1 MTAPARADQTQ
12 PTNLGK
18 WAIWYQDLEAPW
30 AYGDPTSYEIGA
42 AWLAGCALIED
53 WGCGTGWLR
62 TVIPPERYRGLD
74 GTASLFCDA
83 VVDVVTYRSRV
94 PGVFMRHVLEHN
106 DAWARILDNAVAS
119 FTDRIVLILFTPA
132 RTVTEAI
139 ACHPEVGVPDIAFRL
154 ADLTD
159 RFPPDVTYTLHQI
172 PSATQYGG
180 ETILL
185 LERPS
190 GRR

>member
-1 MTAPARADQTQ
+1 
-12 PTNLGK
+12 
-18 WAIWYQDLEAPW
+18 
-30 AYGDPTSYEIGA
+30 
-42 AWLAGCALIED
+42 
-53 WGCGTGWLR
+53 
-62 TVIPPERYRGLD
+62 
-74 GTASLFCDA
+74 
-83 VVDVVTYRSRV
+83 VVDLVTYRSRV
-94 PGVFMRHVLEHN
+94 PGVFLRHVLEHN
-106 DAWARILDNAVAS
+106 EAWARILDNAVAS
-119 FTDRIVLILFTPA
+119 FTDRMVLILFTPERA
-132 RTVTEAI
+132 VTEVI
-139 ACHPEVGVPDIAFRL
+139 AYHPEVGVPDIAFRL